1 MYELSTYIEGIEEYE
16 QWNLYHADLHS
27 NATAHFK
34 TVDRKMTSSTFKTLN
49 TDWN

>member
-1 MYELSTYIEGIEEYE
+1 MKLQHRVNTLQKLGAYIEGIEEYE

-34 TVDRKMTSSTFKTLN
+34 AVDTHL
-49 TDWN
+49 